1 MWIRGDRQVIDT
13 MRKILVS
20 CVVALLL
27 VAIYF
32 EQFTLLELEFILVI
46 LGCKPSLDIGFSRS
60 RNLIV
65 VLIKFV

>member
-13 MRKILVS
+13 TGKILVS
-20 CVVALLL
+20 CVVISLLSYL
-27 VAIYF
+27 L
-32 EQFTLLELEFILVI
+32 QFTLLELEFTLAI

-60 RNLIV
+60 RNLLV